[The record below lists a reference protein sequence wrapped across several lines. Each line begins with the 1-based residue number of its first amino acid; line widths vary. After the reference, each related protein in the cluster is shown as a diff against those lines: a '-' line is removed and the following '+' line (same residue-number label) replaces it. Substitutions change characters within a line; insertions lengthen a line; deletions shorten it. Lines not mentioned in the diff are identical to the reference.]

1 MMDGR
6 MRYLDSFGSTVY
18 EKYVLITYRVSISL
32 SNEIGDI
39 LTDDSDALSW
49 AVATFDKGKLIQ

>member
-1 MMDGR
+1 MP
-6 MRYLDSFGSTVY
+6 YLDSFGSTVY
-18 EKYVLITYRVSISL
+18 EKYVLITCRVSISL

-49 AVATFDKGKLIQ
+49 TVATFDKGKIIQ

>member
-1 MMDGR
+1 

-39 LTDDSDALSW
+39 LTDDSDALS
-49 AVATFDKGKLIQ
+49 